1 MGRATTAN
9 ECLKQAQECLELAAN
24 ASDPD
29 LRNGYLNLAKSLT
42 ELAATLDAE
51 PGLIETGGA
60 PRNPASAKKTTS
72 RRNRT
77 N

>member
-1 MGRATTAN
+1 
-9 ECLKQAQECLELAAN
+9 LKQAQECLELAAN

-29 LRNGYLNLAKSLT
+29 LRNGYLHLAKSLT
-42 ELAATLDAE
+42 ELAASLHGA
-51 PGLIETGGA
+51 PGLIETGNV
-60 PRNPASAKKTTS
+60 PRSPAGAKKPAS

>member
-1 MGRATTAN
+1 
-9 ECLKQAQECLELAAN
+9 LKQAQECLELAAN
-24 ASDPD
+24 APDAD

-42 ELAATLDAE
+42 ELAASLHGE
-51 PGLIETGGA
+51 PGLIETGEV
-60 PRNPASAKKTTS
+60 PRSPAGAKKTTS